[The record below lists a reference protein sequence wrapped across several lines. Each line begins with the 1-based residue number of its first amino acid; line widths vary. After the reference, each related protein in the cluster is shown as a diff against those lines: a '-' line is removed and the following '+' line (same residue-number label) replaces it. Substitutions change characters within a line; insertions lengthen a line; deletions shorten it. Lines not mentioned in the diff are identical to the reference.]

1 MRTRRQF
8 VATVAA
14 LPVVGAAGCPD
25 GSPGEGADESPRPYA
40 RWLPA
45 SPPDDSADAVTYVH
59 EDWSD
64 GPLGGPPEVFT
75 AWEARGYEPSNP
87 ESYDGDRMIAVPF
100 GGFFRLLFG
109 VTDRYG
115 AYPFYTDL
123 RSGPDDATD
132 VGETTA
138 VLRVAAATVYRG
150 SYDLEE
156 LAGRADNF
164 EAVDTR
170 EEFTLYERPAEADD
184 DRDTPTP
191 GPDEPEVGA
200 LAFAAGE
207 SAVVVPEVT
216 VEDPLGRVEA
226 LLGVRQGEAERI
238 WEADADAGWALSTVG
253 GRTVSVG
260 AWTDR
265 GGEGDAGERP
275 YQVPETVGDVG
286 PTTAEIYA
294 VGSDDSAV
302 TGRLAATYREGE
314 RPASDGIA
322 SAAGHT
328 ADERDVETTERRLEV
343 TATWQAGT
351 AGE

>member
-1 MRTRRQF
+1 M
-8 VATVAA
+8 
-14 LPVVGAAGCPD
+14 
-25 GSPGEGADESPRPYA
+25 
-40 RWLPA
+40 
-45 SPPDDSADAVTYVH
+45 YVH

-64 GPLGGPPEVFT
+64 GPLGGNELEVFA
-75 AWEARGYEPSNP
+75 AWQDRGYELSDP
-87 ESYDGDRMIAVPF
+87 ESYDGDRMVAVPF

-156 LAGRADNF
+156 LTGRADNF
-164 EAVDTR
+164 EEVDTR

-191 GPDEPEVGA
+191 GPDEPDVGA

-216 VEDPLGRVEA
+216 VEDPLGRIEA
-226 LLGVRQGEAERI
+226 LLDVRHGEAERI

-253 GRTVSVG
+253 GRNVSVG
-260 AWTDR
+260 GWTDR

-275 YQVPETVGDVG
+275 YQVPETVRDIG

-294 VGSDDSAV
+294 IGGDGSEV
-302 TGRLAATYREGE
+302 TSRLAATYREGE
-314 RPASDGIA
+314 RPPGEEIEP
-322 SAAGHT
+322 AAGHT
-328 ADERDVETTERRLEV
+328 ADERDVETTESRLEV
-343 TATWQAGT
+343 TATWRAEADG
-351 AGE
+351 A

>member
-14 LPVVGAAGCPD
+14 LPIVGAAGCPD

-45 SPPDDSADAVTYVH
+45 SHPDDSADAVTYVH

-64 GPLGGPPEVFT
+64 GPLGGPPELFA

-87 ESYDGDRMIAVPF
+87 ESYDGDRMIAVPL
-100 GGFFRLLFG
+100 GGFFRVLFG

-115 AYPFYTDL
+115 AYAFYLDL
-123 RSGPDDATD
+123 RSGPDDASD
-132 VGETTA
+132 VGETA
-138 VLRVAAATVYRG
+138 SVLRVAAATVYRG

-164 EAVDTR
+164 EEVDTR
-170 EEFTLYERPAEADD
+170 GAFTLYERPAGADD

-191 GPDEPEVGA
+191 GPHEPDVGA
-200 LAFAAGE
+200 LAFAASE

-226 LLGVRQGEAERI
+226 LLDVRQGEAERI
-238 WEADADAGWALSTVG
+238 WEADEDAGWALDTVG
-253 GRTVSVG
+253 GRSVSVG

-265 GGEGDAGERP
+265 SGDAGERP
-275 YQVPETVGDVG
+275 YQVPETVRDIG

-294 VGSDDSAV
+294 VGGDGSEV
-302 TGRLAATYREGE
+302 TSRLAATYPEGE
-314 RPASDGIA
+314 RPPRDEIEPAT
-322 SAAGHT
+322 GHT

-343 TATWQAGT
+343 TATWQAETDG
-351 AGE
+351 A

>member
-45 SPPDDSADAVTYVH
+45 SHPDDSADAVTYVH

-64 GPLGGPPEVFT
+64 GPLGGTPEVFT
-75 AWEARGYEPSNP
+75 AWEARGYELSNP

-132 VGETTA
+132 VGETA
-138 VLRVAAATVYRG
+138 SVLRVAAATVYRG

-164 EAVDTR
+164 EEVDTR
-170 EEFTLYERPAEADD
+170 GEFTLYERPAEADD

-191 GPDEPEVGA
+191 GPDEPDVGA
-200 LAFAAGE
+200 LAFAASE

-226 LLGVRQGEAERI
+226 LLDVRQGEAERI

-260 AWTDR
+260 GWTDR
-265 GGEGDAGERP
+265 SGDAGERP
-275 YQVPETVGDVG
+275 YQVPETVRDIG

-294 VGSDDSAV
+294 VGGDDSEV
-302 TGRLAATYREGE
+302 TSRLAATYREGE
-314 RPASDGIA
+314 RPPGEEIEP
-322 SAAGHT
+322 AAGHT
-328 ADERDVETTERRLEV
+328 ADERDIETTESRLEV
-343 TATWQAGT
+343 TATWRAEADG
-351 AGE
+351 A

>member
-8 VATVAA
+8 VATIAA

-45 SPPDDSADAVTYVH
+45 SPPDDSADAVMYVH

-64 GPLGGPPEVFT
+64 GPLGGNELEVF
-75 AWEARGYEPSNP
+75 
-87 ESYDGDRMIAVPF
+87 
-100 GGFFRLLFG
+100 
-109 VTDRYG
+109 G

-156 LAGRADNF
+156 LTGRADNF
-164 EAVDTR
+164 EEVDTR

-191 GPDEPEVGA
+191 GPDEPDVGA

-216 VEDPLGRVEA
+216 VEDPLGRIEA
-226 LLGVRQGEAERI
+226 LLDVRHGEAERI

-253 GRTVSVG
+253 GRNVSVG
-260 AWTDR
+260 GWTDR

-275 YQVPETVGDVG
+275 YQVPETVRDIG

-294 VGSDDSAV
+294 IGGDGSEV
-302 TGRLAATYREGE
+302 TSRLAATYREGE
-314 RPASDGIA
+314 RPPGEEIEP
-322 SAAGHT
+322 AAGHT
-328 ADERDVETTERRLEV
+328 ADERDVETTESRLEV
-343 TATWQAGT
+343 TATWRAEADG
-351 AGE
+351 A

>member
-8 VATVAA
+8 VATAAA

-45 SPPDDSADAVTYVH
+45 SNPDDSADAVTYVH

-64 GPLGGPPEVFT
+64 GPLGGNELEVFA
-75 AWEARGYEPSNP
+75 AWEARGYELSDP
-87 ESYDGDRMIAVPF
+87 ESYDGDRMVAVPF

-123 RSGPDDATD
+123 RSGPEDSTA

-164 EAVDTR
+164 EEVDTR
-170 EEFTLYERPAEADD
+170 GEFTLYERPAEADD

-191 GPDEPEVGA
+191 GPDEPDVGA

-226 LLGVRQGEAERI
+226 LLDVRQGEAERI
-238 WEADADAGWALSTVG
+238 WEADADAGRALSTVG

-265 GGEGDAGERP
+265 SGDAGERP
-275 YQVPETVGDVG
+275 YQVPETVRDIG
-286 PTTAEIYA
+286 PTTAEIYG
-294 VGSDDSAV
+294 VGGDDSEV
-302 TGRLAATYREGE
+302 TSRLAATYPEGE
-314 RPASDGIA
+314 RPSRDEIEP
-322 SAAGHT
+322 AAGHT
-328 ADERDVETTERRLEV
+328 ADERDIETTESRLEV
-343 TATWQAGT
+343 TATWRAEADG
-351 AGE
+351 A